1 MLLCAM
7 VRVFAVLQ
15 HIEIRPQKSSRKQ
28 NEGEPSLSD
37 KSAGMHSKSHKA
49 VYLALN
55 FDYSGRAYMSEG
67 GESIEQLTARTLD
80 SNYPFAEDVKLP
92 VNFTVEEYSS
102 GICFIGRWIH
112 KNLLYFV
119 KEITLLYD
127 SYRFDD

>member
-1 MLLCAM
+1 M
-7 VRVFAVLQ
+7 
-15 HIEIRPQKSSRKQ
+15 
-28 NEGEPSLSD
+28 SD

-49 VYLALN
+49 MYFALN